1 MFTKDCYARSINSF
15 MSRGLSTMA
24 KLSITRLICSTLI
37 LALTVAGVP
46 QRASAA
52 QVDTQT
58 LIQDG
63 GGAARVTRLQAQLS
77 RRDVQ
82 RAMISLGVN
91 PVAASERVAG
101 LTDDEIVRLER
112 ELDKLPAG
120 GDGGILE
127 ILGVVFLVLII
138 LDLVGVTHV
147 FRSLSK

>member
-101 LTDDEIVRLER
+101 LTDDEIVRLQR

>member
-1 MFTKDCYARSINSF
+1 
-15 MSRGLSTMA
+15 MA

>member
-1 MFTKDCYARSINSF
+1 MFTNEFYAQSINSF
-15 MSRGLSTMA
+15 MSRGLSNMA

-101 LTDDEIVRLER
+101 LTDDEIVRLEH